1 MPNVVSYQ
9 GRQSIANAE
18 SVADGLRDALSAGE
32 AVEIDLSEVAEVDI
46 AFLQILVAA
55 GRTARQRGVPLSCRG
70 VGGRLIEAVARAGL
84 PPSLLNP
91 IKGGTP

>member
-1 MPNVVSYQ
+1 MPTVVALQ

-18 SVADGLRDALSAGE
+18 SIVAGLRDALASGA
-32 AVEIDLSEVAEVDI
+32 AVEVDLSAVAEVDV
-46 AFLQILVAA
+46 AFLQILIAA
-55 GRTARQRGVPLSCRG
+55 GRSARQNGVALSCQG
-70 VGGRLIEAVARAGL
+70 AGGRLIEAVARAGL